1 MTAALAPIRN
11 PSVIRRPQ
19 GGGWSVL
26 VNLDNVRSVA
36 LSPTADLVWRALDGR
51 HDVSEVVGL
60 VRGSFSDV
68 PPSVTQDVTD
78 LLDEL
83 AQSGFV
89 GYEVG

>member
-1 MTAALAPIRN
+1 
-11 PSVIRRPQ
+11 
-19 GGGWSVL
+19 VL

-51 HDVSEVVGL
+51 HDADQVVGL

-68 PPSVTQDVTD
+68 PPSVTRDVTD

-83 AQSGFV
+83 EQSGFI
-89 GYEVG
+89 GYEVDLTAEGADPHGA

>member
-1 MTAALAPIRN
+1 MTAGDVPVRSPAV
-11 PSVIRRPQ
+11 SRRPQ

-36 LSPTADLVWRALDGR
+36 LSPTAVLVWRALDGR
-51 HDVSEVVGL
+51 HDVRAVAGL
-60 VRGSFSDV
+60 VRGSFTDV

-78 LLDEL
+78 PLEEH

-89 GYEVG
+89 GYEMG